1 MFLTQQVVEIGN
13 FYYFFYLCL
22 FIVLSV
28 GLSLILPNASP
39 KTQRIVIASILGVN
53 FALHFLKLLFPPYSE
68 YFPISIKESSFQNIC
83 AVNTIIFPFIYW
95 KKKEVLL
102 DYMVYVGL
110 ISGVSAIFL
119 PTEALGEAPFVFD
132 TIRFYYCHM
141 AVAIAPLLMVVTKIH
156 RVNYHRIWKVPFVL
170 LIVLCIIILNEVMM
184 MELGFVSLRNG
195 DLLHPNYRNPSL
207 VFGPPK
213 EIEGTA
219 LLKFILMWTPK
230 VFMAIPVGEMAGQTK
245 YWPILWVAFP
255 LYVFFCLLSFF
266 ISLWLDPMHFV
277 HDMQTAFNKLK
288 VKWHKMLKIVEQEE

>member
-195 DLLHPNYRNPSL
+195 DFLHPNYRNPSL

>member
-156 RVNYHRIWKVPFVL
+156 RVNYHRTWKVPFVL

>member
-39 KTQRIVIASILGVN
+39 KTQRIVIASILEVN

-207 VFGPPK
+207 VFCPPK

>member
-277 HDMQTAFNKLK
+277 HDMQTAFNKMK

>member
-1 MFLTQQVVEIGN
+1 
-13 FYYFFYLCL
+13 
-22 FIVLSV
+22 
-28 GLSLILPNASP
+28 
-39 KTQRIVIASILGVN
+39 
-53 FALHFLKLLFPPYSE
+53 
-68 YFPISIKESSFQNIC
+68 
-83 AVNTIIFPFIYW
+83 
-95 KKKEVLL
+95 
-102 DYMVYVGL
+102 
-110 ISGVSAIFL
+110 
-119 PTEALGEAPFVFD
+119 
-132 TIRFYYCHM
+132 
-141 AVAIAPLLMVVTKIH
+141 
-156 RVNYHRIWKVPFVL
+156 
-170 LIVLCIIILNEVMM
+170 

-277 HDMQTAFNKLK
+277 HDMQTAFNKMK